1 MTDVDFTPTA
11 DPLLRNVRL
20 SHSAEIAVLGIVT
33 RFETNS
39 AYVLALIEECFAGWG
54 PVRPEGGD
62 RVNVRIVV
70 HEGRE
75 EVDLVARHISTPD
88 GRLLVHTRGSIAV
101 VDPMRRESIA
111 YVTTGLAQERAR
123 FRVGVVEAITF
134 ALLAAFDRHP
144 VHAAALVRNGRALL
158 LAGPSGTG
166 KSTLAYLAHTQGIDV
181 LSDDRVWVQSHP
193 HLRVWGRTASVALQ
207 RDALARFPAA
217 AVESERDGGK
227 LVVAIPSRPSCVS
240 FADDAAVCILAR
252 GARAALERL
261 TATDAERHL
270 TEQMAPGFDRFPQR
284 EQAVLAAL
292 TARGGW
298 RLMLSDDPREAWPF
312 VLRMLDDS

>member
-20 SHSAEIAVLGIVT
+20 SHCAEIAVLGIVT

-39 AYVLALIEECFAGWG
+39 AYVLSLIEECFAGWRSVHVEG
-54 PVRPEGGD
+54 AEPVS
-62 RVNVRIVV
+62 VRIVV

-75 EVDLVARHISTPD
+75 EADPAARHISTPD
-88 GRLLVHTRGSIAV
+88 GRLLVHTQGSLAV

-111 YVTTGLAQERAR
+111 YVTTALVRERTQ
-123 FRVGVVEAITF
+123 FRVSLVEAITF

-166 KSTLAYLAHTQGIDV
+166 KSTLAYLAHTEGIEV
-181 LSDDRVWVQSHP
+181 LSDDRVWVQSDP
-193 HLRVWGRTASVALQ
+193 HLRVWGRTESVAL
-207 RDALARFPAA
+207 RHEALIRFP
-217 AVESERDGGK
+217 
-227 LVVAIPSRPSCVS
+227 
-240 FADDAAVCILAR
+240 DAAVQADHEGGKRIVATPSTSSSAPFADQATVCVLAR
-252 GARAALERL
+252 GALAGLERL
-261 TATDAERHL
+261 TATDVKRHL
-270 TEQMAPGFDRFPQR
+270 TDQMAPGFDRFPQR

-292 TARGGW
+292 TVRGGW
-298 RLMLSDDPREAWPF
+298 RLTLSDDPREAWPF
-312 VLRMLDDS
+312 MLRMLDDT